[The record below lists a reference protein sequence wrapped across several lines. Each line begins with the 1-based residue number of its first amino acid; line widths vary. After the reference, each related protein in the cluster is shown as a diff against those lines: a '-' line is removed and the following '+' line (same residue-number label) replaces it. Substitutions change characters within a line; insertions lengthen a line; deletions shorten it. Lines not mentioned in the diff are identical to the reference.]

1 MLEIQ
6 ITPPVIT
13 EDIDEIADV
22 AVEIDEHDCE
32 LTPESEKCEEP
43 FKIPWWLIILILITS
58 GYLIWLFLKSR
69 KLKEGTFVLF
79 DSTGEQ
85 GRLRVRKNTNSLA
98 FNIEQQNDV
107 GSRLLKSK
115 PEEYGSYEV
124 TKGKKGVDFVIDGP
138 TGSGEAQEKHLS
150 IGDEL
155 ELDNGYKLTFEDGSN
170 KKPIIVDMENP
181 FDEQAISSSNEDNTT
196 VDEGDINDPF
206 K

>member
-1 MLEIQ
+1 M
-6 ITPPVIT
+6 
-13 EDIDEIADV
+13 
-22 AVEIDEHDCE
+22 
-32 LTPESEKCEEP
+32 
-43 FKIPWWLIILILITS
+43 
-58 GYLIWLFLKSR
+58 
-69 KLKEGTFVLF
+69 
-79 DSTGEQ
+79 
-85 GRLRVRKNTNSLA
+85 RVRKNTNSLA

-181 FDEQAISSSNEDNTT
+181 FDEQAISSSNEDNKT